1 MAVKIGES
9 GRMEIEGIIKRA
21 EAAIYPYG
29 DIRIA
34 TEFTLEGSEQEY
46 VIERD
51 LLRLDKGEKVRITY
65 VSEFFQDD
73 NYGNKPDG
81 PVIERRQVHIC
92 DIVADGGGSKFI
104 YFNHALLLGPQK
116 GV

>member
-73 NYGNKPDG
+73 NYGNKAASG
-81 PVIERRQVHIC
+81 TYLYRVTSGTNVKSMKMI
-92 DIVADGGGSKFI
+92 
-104 YFNHALLLGPQK
+104 LLK
-116 GV
+116 